1 VQWITWYGRV
11 DRKEL
16 YDWLIQKMPELKPKV
31 VTDRDQPKKGA
42 TEVEVDDFFIEY
54 DRGFKIDTET
64 IVPFTR

>member
-16 YDWLIQKMPELKPKV
+16 YDWLIGKFPELKSKDV
-31 VTDRDQPKKGA
+31 VKETTKKQPTVA
-42 TEVEVDDFFIEY
+42 EVDDFFVEY
-54 DRGFKIDTET
+54 DRDFKIDTQT